1 MQQHEHDNARLI
13 ALGLKQFS
21 PRVYSTMEDRVW
33 RAIYST
39 LATLLFFV
47 VFVGSYYAGQQGWW
61 WMALIFLP
69 VVFIT
74 IFSFLIPD

>member
-1 MQQHEHDNARLI
+1 MFFLWYTV
-13 ALGLKQFS
+13 F
-21 PRVYSTMEDRVW
+21 TMEDKVW

-74 IFSFLIPD
+74 IFSFLVPD

>member
-1 MQQHEHDNARLI
+1 MEDKVWRLI
-13 ALGLKQFS
+13 
-21 PRVYSTMEDRVW
+21 YSS
-33 RAIYST
+33 I
-39 LATLLFFV
+39 ATLLFFF

-74 IFSFLIPD
+74 LFSLVAPE